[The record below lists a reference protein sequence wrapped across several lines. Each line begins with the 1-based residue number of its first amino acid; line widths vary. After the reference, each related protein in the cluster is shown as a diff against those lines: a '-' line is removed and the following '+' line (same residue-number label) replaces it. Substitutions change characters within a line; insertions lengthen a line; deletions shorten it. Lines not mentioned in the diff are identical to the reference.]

1 VEEVVG
7 EIYDED
13 DDASYEFSEDSI
25 TLQEDGTFLIR
36 GEAEL
41 EDCDLILGLKLVE
54 EETLKDFGTLSGFL
68 CMCAGE
74 IPKVGDI
81 IMSRGWSFEVIDAD
95 PKRIL
100 QVKVARLVGFLDGN
114 GDEEEDN
121 PILGFLRKGLGKK
134 ATENDTESSDV
145 DFIIPDAEFSTMG
158 PTTITPD
165 EANNDDDDDDKT
177 DVTEEEHGIRI
188 DRMVEESG
196 RKKSYVRQLIAEMN
210 QDE

>member
-1 VEEVVG
+1 
-7 EIYDED
+7 
-13 DDASYEFSEDSI
+13 
-25 TLQEDGTFLIR
+25 
-36 GEAEL
+36 L

-74 IPKVGDI
+74 IPKVGDV

-121 PILGFLRKGLGKK
+121 PLLGFLRKGLGKQK
-134 ATENDTESSDV
+134 SIDDDEVSNDV
-145 DFIIPDAEFSTMG
+145 DFIPDAEFSAVEE
-158 PTTITPD
+158 TTPLNTDRPGDGGDD
-165 EANNDDDDDDKT
+165 EDNNNNSSSAPSEATAVADENAT
-177 DVTEEEHGIRI
+177 RI
-188 DRMVEESG
+188 DRMVEEGG
-196 RKKSYVRQLIAEMN
+196 RKKSYVRRLMADMKQE
-210 QDE
+210 E

>member
-1 VEEVVG
+1 MVG

-25 TLQEDGTFLIR
+25 TLQEDGIFLIR

-54 EETLKDFGTLSGFL
+54 EKTLKDFGTLSGFL

-100 QVKVARLVGFLDGN
+100 QVKVARLVGFLDGS

-134 ATENDTESSDV
+134 TAENDPESSDI
-145 DFIIPDAEFSTMG
+145 DYIPDVEFSTIE
-158 PTTITPD
+158 PSVVQ
-165 EANNDDDDDDKT
+165 AVDDDNNDKT
-177 DVTEEEHGIRI
+177 DLVEENGVRI

-210 QDE
+210 QEE